1 MLANIVS
8 CAVIGL
14 DGEPITIEVDVSR
27 GYPALIVVGLPDK
40 SVDESRQRIPT
51 AIRNSGFLYPFAKR
65 VVVNL
70 APADLKKEGASYD
83 LPIAVGILRS
93 TEQIRADLARSVF
106 IGELALDGSVRPTR
120 GALPIALWA
129 RDAGYERLYVPVAN
143 AAEASVVAGISTM
156 PVATLGELVG
166 HLNGDRGT
174 IAPHPRVAPNQS
186 LSVASHAIDFS
197 DVAGQEHAKRALEIA
212 AAGSHNVAMSGP
224 PGSGKTM
231 LAGSVVTILPE
242 MTFSEQLEITK
253 IYSIAGALAPDVA
266 LVTARPF
273 RSPHHTSSG
282 IALVGGGAFPRPG
295 EISLAHRGVL
305 FLDEF
310 AEFSRSVLENLRQ
323 PLEDGRITVSRAQ
336 GSVTFPARFILV
348 ASFNPCPCG
357 FLGDSERTCV
367 CTQSQVTKYRNK
379 ISGPIADRIDLHVEV
394 PRLPFEKLESTGRE
408 TSERIRERVNAA
420 RLAQRERLSG
430 FGLLTNSEMN
440 AQLVRQ
446 LCALDA
452 PSRALIRQAVDA
464 LHLSARGFHRVLKV
478 SRTIADLSGEASIT
492 ASHIAEA
499 LQYRPKDD

>member
-1 MLANIVS
+1 MLTNVFS
-8 CAVIGL
+8 CAVLGL
-14 DGEPITIEVDVSR
+14 AGAAITIEVDVSR
-27 GYPALIVVGLPDK
+27 GYPMFIVVGLPDAAV
-40 SVDESRQRIPT
+40 SESRQRIPT
-51 AIRNSGFLYPFAKR
+51 AIRNSGFLYPYAKR

-83 LPIAVGILRS
+83 LPIAVGILFS
-93 TEQIRADLARSVF
+93 TEQIRGDLSRSVF
-106 IGELALDGSVRPTR
+106 VGELALDGSVRPSR
-120 GALPIALWA
+120 GVLPIALWA
-129 RDAGYERLYVPVAN
+129 RDAGFEHLYIPAAN
-143 AAEASVVAGISTM
+143 APEASVVSGIRIM
-156 PVATLGELVG
+156 PVAALSELVS
-166 HLNGDRGT
+166 HLNGQELISPLPKLERRAT
-174 IAPHPRVAPNQS
+174 AELEYS
-186 LSVASHAIDFS
+186 IDFS
-197 DVAGQEHAKRALEIA
+197 DIAGQEHAKRALEIA

-231 LAGSVVTILPE
+231 LSHAAVTILPD
-242 MTFSEQLEITK
+242 MTFEEQLEVTK
-253 IYSIAGALAPDVA
+253 IASIAGTLPQDVP
-266 LVTARPF
+266 LITARPF
-273 RSPHHTSSG
+273 RSPHHTASG

-357 FLGDSERTCV
+357 FLGDAERNCV
-367 CTQSQVTKYRNK
+367 CTQSQIVKYRAK

-394 PRLPFEKLESTGRE
+394 PRVSFEKLESRGSE
-408 TSERIRERVNAA
+408 TSAQIRERVNRARSAQNA
-420 RLAQRERLSG
+420 RLAQYRI
-430 FGLLTNSEMN
+430 FTNSEME
-440 AQLVRQ
+440 ARLVRQ
-446 LCALDA
+446 LCVLDA
-452 PSRALIRQAVDA
+452 PGRALIRQAVGS

-478 SRTIADLSGEASIT
+478 SRTIADLAGEQSIT

>member
-1 MLANIVS
+1 MLTNIVS
-8 CAVIGL
+8 CAIIGL
-14 DGEPITIEVDVSR
+14 SGETITIEVDVSV
-27 GYPALIVVGLPDK
+27 GFPNFVVVGLPDK

-51 AIRNSGFLYPFAKR
+51 AIRNSGFEYPYSKR

-83 LPIAVGILRS
+83 LPIAVGILFS
-93 TEQIRADLARSVF
+93 TEQIRADVSRSIFV
-106 IGELALDGSVRPTR
+106 GELALDGSVRPAR
-120 GALPIALWA
+120 GVLPVSLWA
-129 RDAGYERLYVPVAN
+129 RDAGYDFLYVPAAN
-143 AAEASVVAGISTM
+143 AAEASVVAGITVM
-156 PVATLGELVG
+156 PVATLSQLVS
-166 HLNGDRGT
+166 HLNGPGAIFPAEKLPSR
-174 IAPHPRVAPNQS
+174 ALAKEAHR
-186 LSVASHAIDFS
+186 IDFS
-197 DVAGQEHAKRALEIA
+197 DIAGQEHAKRALEIA

-224 PGSGKTM
+224 PGAGKTM
-231 LAGSVVTILPE
+231 LSGAMVTILPDL
-242 MTFSEQLEITK
+242 TFEEQLEVTK
-253 IYSIAGALAPDVA
+253 IYSIAGCLPPDTP
-266 LVTARPF
+266 LVLSRPF
-273 RSPHHTSSG
+273 RSPHHTASG
-282 IALVGGGAFPRPG
+282 IALVGGGAYPRPG

-357 FLGDSERTCV
+357 FLGDADRNCV
-367 CTQSQVTKYRNK
+367 CTQGQISKYRTR

-394 PRLPFEKLESTGRE
+394 PRLPFEKLESMGRE
-408 TSERIRERVNAA
+408 TSGEIRERVNRA
-420 RLAQRERLSG
+420 RAVQYGRLKE
-430 FGLLTNSEMN
+430 FGALTNSEMN
-440 AQLVRQ
+440 AQLVRK

-452 PSRALIRQAVDA
+452 PSRSLIRQAVDM

-478 SRTIADLSGEASIT
+478 SRTIADLAGEASIT

>member
-1 MLANIVS
+1 MLTNIVS

-14 DGEPITIEVDVSR
+14 DGETITIEVDVSA
-27 GYPALIVVGLPDK
+27 GYPTFIVVGLPDAAV
-40 SVDESRQRIPT
+40 SESRQRIPT
-51 AIRNSGFLYPFAKR
+51 AIRNSGFKYPYSKR

-83 LPIAVGILRS
+83 LPIAVGILFS
-93 TEQIRADLARSVF
+93 TEQIRADVSRSIFV
-106 IGELALDGSVRPTR
+106 GELALDGSVRPAR
-120 GALPIALWA
+120 GVLPVSLWA
-129 RDAGYERLYVPVAN
+129 RDAGYDFLYVPAAN
-143 AAEASVVAGISTM
+143 AAEASVVAGIRVM
-156 PVATLGELVG
+156 PVATLSQLVA
-166 HLNGDRGT
+166 HLNGPGAIFPAEKLPFAGAAR
-174 IAPHPRVAPNQS
+174 AQH
-186 LSVASHAIDFS
+186 HIDFS
-197 DVAGQEHAKRALEIA
+197 DIAGQEHAKRALEIA

-231 LAGSVVTILPE
+231 LSGAMVTILPDL
-242 MTFSEQLEITK
+242 TFEEQLEVTK
-253 IYSIAGALAPDVA
+253 IYSIAGCLPPDTP
-266 LVTARPF
+266 LVRSRPF
-273 RSPHHTSSG
+273 RSPHHTASG
-282 IALVGGGAFPRPG
+282 IALVGGGAYPRPG

-357 FLGDSERTCV
+357 FLGDAERNCV
-367 CTQSQVTKYRNK
+367 CTQGQINKYRTR

-394 PRLPFEKLESTGRE
+394 PRLPFEKLEGGGRE
-408 TSERIRERVNAA
+408 TSGEIRERVNRA
-420 RLAQRERLSG
+420 RAVQYGRLKECG
-430 FGLLTNSEMN
+430 ALTNSEMN
-440 AQLVRQ
+440 APLVRK

-452 PSRALIRQAVDA
+452 PSRSLIRQAVDM

-478 SRTIADLSGEASIT
+478 SRTIADLAGEPSIT
-492 ASHIAEA
+492 VSHIAEA